1 MMKLKYLD
9 QGKKHF
15 TQKIYK
21 MWDEEGNEID
31 VAPHPQQI
39 IKIKM
44 DSKVNKWD
52 IIRKSRE
59 DDIYG

>member
-1 MMKLKYLD
+1 
-9 QGKKHF
+9 
-15 TQKIYK
+15 